1 MLAMVEAMDRHVGS
15 SLAALSI
22 AIGCGSSSPA
32 SDSGGSE
39 HGDSTVSST
48 GDTSSGSTAEAGDST
63 GAESVGVAG
72 VGQKGPLLLGS
83 SVTLTPL
90 DDAGAPV
97 GTSFPGQLDA
107 RGAFTL
113 AGVPSGLADV
123 AVAGFYFDETTATL
137 SNAPLTLR
145 ARVELASDGQFIAV
159 NALTHLAAPRQQ
171 ALLDAGAT
179 AGEAASQAA
188 GEVIAALGIGIAI
201 DDPTLAFSELDV
213 FASGTS
219 DVYLLAVG
227 ATLLEAAAINAGGD
241 ELPHDAQLQELLDV
255 AAADLA
261 DDGALAAPLWDLLHD
276 AEGNVDPAAIEA
288 ALQARADELGI
299 DATII
304 GLAGV
309 LDPDDDG
316 VASSDDNCTHD
327 ANTDQADGDDDGI
340 GDPCDPCDGAGDDDD
355 DGLGNNCDNC
365 PDVAN
370 VGQENVDE
378 DDWGDACDECRG
390 AAGIAEPV
398 AGACCDPRTESE
410 FCQTNGIEIPDECVR
425 YNGTF
430 QCQSYGLGGGHQY
443 GDECFSTNDC
453 SKGAPC
459 IDNFPGC
466 ALGSCCT
473 MWCTVGDDAECGAG
487 LHCAAWYTPEELEG
501 LDPPFP
507 LDTLGVCAP
516 D

>member
-1 MLAMVEAMDRHVGS
+1 MDRRVGS
-15 SLAALSI
+15 TLGALSI

-32 SDSGGSE
+32 SDSDGTDAGE
-39 HGDSTVSST
+39 SSANASAS
-48 GDTSSGSTAEAGDST
+48 SSGGADEST
-63 GAESVGVAG
+63 GAESVGITG

-83 SVTLTPL
+83 AVTLTPL
-90 DDAGAPV
+90 DDAGAPT
-97 GTSFPGQLDA
+97 GSSFPGQLDA

-113 AGVPSGLADV
+113 ASVPSGLADV
-123 AVAGFYFDETTATL
+123 TVAGFYFDETTARL

-145 ARVELASDGQFIAV
+145 ARVELGSEGQFIAV

-179 AGEAASQAA
+179 PADAANQAA
-188 GEVIAALGIGIAI
+188 GEVIGALGIGIAI
-201 DDPTLAFSELDV
+201 DPSLAFSELDV
-213 FASGTS
+213 FAGGTS
-219 DVYLLAVG
+219 NVYLLAVG

-241 ELPHDAQLQELLDV
+241 ELPHDAQLQELLDS

-261 DDGALAAPLWDLLHD
+261 DDGALGGSLWTLLRD
-276 AEGNVDPAAIEA
+276 AEGNVDPAAVEA

-299 DATII
+299 DATIV

-327 ANTDQADGDDDGI
+327 ANADQGDGDDDAI
-340 GDPCDPCDGAGDDDD
+340 GDVCDPCDGAGDDDD

-365 PDVAN
+365 PSVAN

-378 DDWGDACDECRG
+378 DDWGDACDQCRG

-443 GDECFSTNDC
+443 GDSCITTNDC

-459 IDNFPGC
+459 ISFFPGC
-466 ALGSCCT
+466 ADKCCT
-473 MWCTVGDDAECGAG
+473 MWCTVGDDADCGTG
-487 LHCAAWYTPEELEG
+487 MHCAAWYTPEELEG

-507 LDTLGVCAP
+507 LETLGVCAP